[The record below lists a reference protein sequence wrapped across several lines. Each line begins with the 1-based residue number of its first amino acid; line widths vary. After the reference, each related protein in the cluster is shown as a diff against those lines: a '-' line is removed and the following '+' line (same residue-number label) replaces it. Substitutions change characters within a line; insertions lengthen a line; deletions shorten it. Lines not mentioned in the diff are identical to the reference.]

1 MCRVLKTAGTAESPG
16 SSACMEQQMG
26 AGVESAD
33 DGSGCCSGSESSF
46 FLSGRLPAVWFG
58 DDTDDDSN
66 CSFDAVGKTSEKK
79 NVKSILDGL
88 SESPAAS
95 KDEELAQEAEP
106 TDAIQS
112 APRFRLANAFRAS
125 TIPERQMDAIK
136 AMRAITA
143 ISAPREKPRRA
154 EIEFSWRRTR
164 LRGEPPEQGP
174 RLLVSRRVLIVKK
187 ARAIKG
193 EATDD
198 AELSPELRAVGVVIS
213 FRSSISP
220 VKANVMFHELRAG
233 LRSFG
238 GVVASSA
245 AYSSRSQAIGK
256 IRLLRFDHAVVFHA
270 GHPGLEANPVHSD
283 KAENLTALA
292 VEQASYICELR
303 VVDGVDVSG

>member
-1 MCRVLKTAGTAESPG
+1 MTAIALLMPW
-16 SSACMEQQMG
+16 
-26 AGVESAD
+26 
-33 DGSGCCSGSESSF
+33 
-46 FLSGRLPAVWFG
+46 GRPPRR
-58 DDTDDDSN
+58 
-66 CSFDAVGKTSEKK
+66 KTSRVSLTASRNPLLLRRMRSWHRKLNPRMPYSLLRVFGLERIM
-79 NVKSILDGL
+79 KS
-88 SESPAAS
+88 
-95 KDEELAQEAEP
+95 EALLVSCF
-106 TDAIQS
+106 T
-112 APRFRLANAFRAS
+112 RLANAFRAS

-256 IRLLRFDHAVVFHA
+256 IRLLRFDHAVSSADF
-270 GHPGLEANPVHSD
+270 
-283 KAENLTALA
+283 
-292 VEQASYICELR
+292 
-303 VVDGVDVSG
+303 